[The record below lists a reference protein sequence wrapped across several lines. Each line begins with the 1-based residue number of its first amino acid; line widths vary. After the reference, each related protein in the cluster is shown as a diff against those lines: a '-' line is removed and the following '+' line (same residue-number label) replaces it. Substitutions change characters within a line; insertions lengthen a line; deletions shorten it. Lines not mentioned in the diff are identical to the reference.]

1 MYIEPAM
8 HKAFNI
14 LAEQHRPMLCVYVA
28 ALLHG
33 DVRDAEDV
41 VQETFLTAYR
51 QIEKFTEGG
60 NFARWL
66 RGIARNKVLE
76 HCRSAGRTCV
86 VTDSRI
92 LEGIED
98 VCSVLDGPAIGD
110 ESWHDRARRW
120 LDHCIGQ
127 LSVHLKASIV
137 RVYQQELTLAQ
148 AAEKE
153 QTTFAAMAQR
163 LSRSREQLRRC
174 IQAQMEQES

>member
-1 MYIEPAM
+1 
-8 HKAFNI
+8 
-14 LAEQHRPMLCVYVA
+14 MLLVYVA
-28 ALLHG
+28 ALFHG
-33 DVRDAEDV
+33 NARDAEDV
-41 VQETFLTAYR
+41 VQETFLAAYR
-51 QIEKFTEGG
+51 QLDKFTEGE

-76 HCRSAGRTCV
+76 HCRAAGRHGV

-98 VCSVLDGPAIGD
+98 VCGVLDGAAIG
-110 ESWHDRARRW
+110 EERWHDRARRW

-127 LSVHLKASIV
+127 LSDHLRAAVV
-137 RVYQQELTLAQ
+137 RVYQQDLTLAE

-153 QTTFAAMAQR
+153 RTTFAAMAQR

-174 IQAQMEQES
+174 VQTQMEQEA